1 MIKSYQMVIFDDK
14 NFDQGRESKL
24 EIKETEDIKEFEE
37 EFKEFKETSKS
48 LINAAQKL
56 KLIDKEGVKYLF
68 LQNLF

>member
-14 NFDQGRESKL
+14 NFDQRRESKL
-24 EIKETEDIKEFEE
+24 EIKETEDVIEFEE

-56 KLIDKEGVKYLF
+56 KLIDKEDVKYLF

>member
-1 MIKSYQMVIFDDK
+1 MIESYQMVIFDDK
-14 NFDQGRESKL
+14 NFDQGREPKL